1 MDWFKNLFRNKAS
14 TPPLPPF
21 QDSVLGVLKWDE
33 DCEGWVAPL
42 PSGPNS
48 ATLYIGAGSANEY
61 PGEPL
66 LALMREPFNS
76 YDEHCKRALAHLQ
89 QNAKSNPWNVDPGT
103 LTPAGMQTYEHD
115 LEDRTYTVIF
125 TAPDESIWKVNFHA
139 GAPTSWGVDD

>member
-1 MDWFKNLFRNKAS
+1 MDLFKNLFRNKAS
-14 TPPLPPF
+14 TPPLPPL

-42 PSGPNS
+42 PTGPSS

-66 LALMREPFNS
+66 LALMREPFKT
-76 YDEHCKRALAHLQ
+76 YDEHCKRALAHLEQ
-89 QNAKSNPWNVDPGT
+89 HANDPKQ
-103 LTPAGMQTYEHD
+103 LTPAGMQTYAHY

-125 TAPDESIWKVNFHA
+125 TDADESIWKVHFHN
-139 GAPTSWGVDD
+139 GTPTGWGVDD